1 LIQTEFVKKA
11 LKDWLLP
18 TQKEFDSFAR
28 EEENPPEE
36 NGEASLDTKGTPAK
50 SQMR

>member
-1 LIQTEFVKKA
+1 MKNA

-28 EEENPPEE
+28 EEEKPPEE
-36 NGEASLDTKGTPAK
+36 SGKASLDTKGAAAK